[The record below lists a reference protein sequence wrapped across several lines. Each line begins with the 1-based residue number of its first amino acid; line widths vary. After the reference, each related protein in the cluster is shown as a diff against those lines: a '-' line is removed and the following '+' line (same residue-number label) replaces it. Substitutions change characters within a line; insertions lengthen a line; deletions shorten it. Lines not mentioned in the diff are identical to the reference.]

1 MAIDEVL
8 INVALGETRIA
19 LVESGILRELLV
31 ERPDQE
37 SVVGNVYLG
46 RVERVLPGIEA
57 AFVDI
62 GLTRAGFLALADART
77 ASEATGGT
85 DARIADYVGEGDAV
99 LVQVLSD
106 AFDDKGAKLTTRVTL
121 PGRYLVYAADGAKVR
136 VSRRITGDDERARLA
151 TLLDEL
157 AEDGEGFIV
166 RTAASGAGHEELA
179 RDVANLRAAW
189 LAIADNRSTTKPPA
203 LLHGELDPV
212 CRILRDESGGALTRI
227 VVDDSKTLARVRK
240 ICQRFSPALGDR
252 LVLHD
257 ASQTLFEMHGI
268 EEQIEGALS
277 PLVELPSG
285 GRIFIDETAALTAID
300 VNTGGGTQMGG
311 QQATALRTNLEA
323 AAEIGHQIR
332 LRNLSGLLVVDF
344 VPMRRHQHGAEM
356 LVALRAAVAED
367 PCSTHV
373 FGFTRLGLVE
383 MTRRRRRGSLSQ
395 TLTKSCPPCAGSGRV
410 NSPLTVALEAL
421 RAALREAGV
430 NPGAVLQLTAHPNV
444 IGALD
449 GPAAT
454 ALADTEARLGR
465 PLVLNRDGAFPP
477 GRFEVACTQGRGRDG
492 DG

>member
-19 LVESGILRELLV
+19 LVESGSLRELLV

-57 AFVDI
+57 AFVNI
-62 GLTRAGFLALADART
+62 GLTRAGFLALADARP
-77 ASEATGGT
+77 AGAGTGGT
-85 DARIADYVGEGDAV
+85 DARIAAYVGEGDAV

-121 PGRYLVYAADGAKVR
+121 PGRYIVYAGDGAEVK
-136 VSRRITGDDERARLA
+136 VSRRITEDDERSRLA
-151 TLLDEL
+151 AVLDGL

-179 RDVANLRAAW
+179 RDVATLRATW
-189 LAIADNRSTTKPPA
+189 LAIADNRSTAKPPA
-203 LLHGELDPV
+203 LIHGELDPV
-212 CRILRDESGGALTRI
+212 RRILRDEIGGALSRI
-227 VVDDSKTLARVRK
+227 VVDDTKTLARVRE
-240 ICQRFSPALGDR
+240 IYQRLAPALGDR

-257 ASQTLFEMHGI
+257 ASQPLFEVHGI

-285 GRIFIDETAALTAID
+285 GNIFIDETAALTAID
-300 VNTGGGTQMGG
+300 VNTGGAQMGG
-311 QQATALRTNLEA
+311 QQAAALRTNLEA
-323 AAEIGHQIR
+323 AAEIGHHIR

-344 VPMRRHQHGAEM
+344 VPMRRHQHGVEVLA
-356 LVALRAAVAED
+356 ALRAAVAED

-373 FGFTRLGLVE
+373 FGSTRLGLVE

-395 TLTKSCPPCAGSGRV
+395 TLTKSCLPCAGTGRV

-421 RAALREAGV
+421 RAALREAGA

-444 IGALD
+444 IGAMD
-449 GPAAT
+449 GPAAS
-454 ALADTEARLGR
+454 ALADTEVRLGR
-465 PLVLNRDGAFPP
+465 SLVLNRDGAFPP
-477 GRFEVACTQGRGRDG
+477 GRFVVACTQVGGWDG